1 VKESSSVRIQPKKM
15 RNLKILVA
23 EDNTINQRIVKMM
36 LDRLGCEK
44 VVIVSDGEAAVAAV
58 MDAEYDIVL
67 MDIQMPHVGGLEATR
82 RIRKY
87 TKNQNKPWII
97 ALSAGVMQEEQSA
110 AIDAGMNG
118 FLAKPI
124 SVDQLAAA
132 LDGII
137 AL

>member
-1 VKESSSVRIQPKKM
+1 
-15 RNLKILVA
+15 
-23 EDNTINQRIVKMM
+23 
-36 LDRLGCEK
+36 
-44 VVIVSDGEAAVAAV
+44 